1 MSCVHA
7 IATVTEYIR
16 AAIEQKQLGQPCFI
30 DLQKACYTHNHKML
44 IQKTENYGFRGK
56 IVKLIAS
63 FFNRQTSI
71 CISQW

>member
-30 DLQKACYTHNHKML
+30 DLQKACYTL
-44 IQKTENYGFRGK
+44 IIKCLYRKRK
-56 IVKLIAS
+56 IMVS
-63 FFNRQTSI
+63 E
-71 CISQW
+71 